1 MILAKQVKTVA
12 KREIIIFFYF
22 VFETLINKY

>member
-12 KREIIIFFYF
+12 KRETIIIFYF